1 MAAPEIPTPEPAK
14 RPAEPTPVAATRWP
28 WLKFGT
34 PILVLLLAAAL
45 VITLTWNWNSWQ
57 GGRAEQVTDD
67 AFVQG
72 DLTPLSTKVSGI
84 VRDVKIA
91 DYQRVHK
98 GDLLFELE
106 DNDYRADIA
115 QATAAVEAARA
126 ALENNARQQSLQ
138 DARIDRAMA
147 GTDQAKAQ
155 IVAAQAGINA
165 AQAEAVRTQQERDR
179 QEALLT
185 TQSTTRQQV
194 ETAVAN
200 QKSYAAQ
207 EASRTADLQEA
218 KTGLRS
224 SEIAVE
230 AERRSKAVLQ
240 SQDQQLL
247 ADLHAKEAALAVA
260 KINLGYTKIFAP
272 DDGIV
277 GKRQVLPGQLVSP
290 GTQVVTF
297 VAETKW
303 VEANYLE
310 TQLTHMKV
318 GDPAEIR
325 IDEYPGHTLR
335 GKVLEIAP
343 ASGSQFALL
352 PPDNATGNYTKVV
365 QRVPVK
371 IAFDDASQAS
381 RLRPGLS
388 VVVTVRT
395 KD

>member
-14 RPAEPTPVAATRWP
+14 RPADPPPVAATRWP

-106 DNDYRADIA
+106 DNDYRADVA
-115 QATAAVEAARA
+115 QATAAAEAARA

-138 DARIDRAMA
+138 DARIDRAVA

-218 KTGLRS
+218 KTGLHS
-224 SEIAVE
+224 SEITVE

-260 KINLGYTKIFAP
+260 KINLGYTKIYAP

-310 TQLTHMKV
+310 TQLTHMNV